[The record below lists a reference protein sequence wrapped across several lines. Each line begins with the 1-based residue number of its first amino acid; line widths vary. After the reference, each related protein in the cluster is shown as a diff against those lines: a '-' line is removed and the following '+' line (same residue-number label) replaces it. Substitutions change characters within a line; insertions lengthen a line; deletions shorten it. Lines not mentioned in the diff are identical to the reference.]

1 MKSKELRF
9 KFSKSENVLKLNA
22 MNYNAIACCFHFVTS
37 ATLMEE
43 RCVACQN
50 MASWETMI
58 TDVQERRVT
67 HVYSARQLRRTK
79 VPLQDWRL
87 DPRSNILRF

>member
-37 ATLMEE
+37 ATLMAALRDMLEDG
-43 RCVACQN
+43 CVGDYN
-50 MASWETMI
+50 
-58 TDVQERRVT
+58 
-67 HVYSARQLRRTK
+67 
-79 VPLQDWRL
+79 
-87 DPRSNILRF
+87 N